1 MVLSSVGLLAVFKL
15 HTVTWI
21 IWAQRL
27 LRIPKGHV
35 TLRGLTRH

>member
-1 MVLSSVGLLAVFKL
+1 MVLSSVGLLAVLKL

-21 IWAQRL
+21 IWGQRL

-35 TLRGLTRH
+35 ILQGLMKH